1 MTRSRSIPTHF
12 EAPVGE
18 HSMKL
23 EKFYDI
29 VREAPFLPTGEAFQR
44 KGRHGSLICLRT
56 RRSCWRQRSKGQ
68 RDHLLMRAL
77 AGHTDQCAMI
87 RRVCHQAACLLLS
100 PLSLGVRVCNRPP
113 NPGLILDQ
121 KLSLSAFP
129 FCSRNDRHRHSVPQA
144 HPHLLAQVGC

>member
-68 RDHLLMRAL
+68 RD
-77 AGHTDQCAMI
+77 
-87 RRVCHQAACLLLS
+87 
-100 PLSLGVRVCNRPP
+100 
-113 NPGLILDQ
+113 NPGAYRASSSHAGFSGAYGPMRHDSPRVSSS
-121 KLSLSAFP
+121 SLSSPQPTQLGCQGVQSTTKPRSDPGPKAFP
-129 FCSRNDRHRHSVPQA
+129 VSFPFLLPQRS
-144 HPHLLAQVGC
+144 PSP